1 MENIFLVWYEAI
13 EPGVRIYWT
22 IAGVA
27 SLVFIVQMILT
38 FVGIGD
44 ADAGADISA
53 DVDGD
58 TLGTGG
64 VMQLFSIR
72 NVVNFLLG
80 FGWGGVCWSSVVD
93 NPVVLLVLA
102 LLTGVV
108 FVGLFVLLLKQ
119 VMKLE
124 TNGAYRVEECVGTVC
139 DVYLRIPAARTGQG
153 KVQVSFG
160 GSIQE
165 LAAVTDGELLPSGT
179 KVKVL
184 SLVDKHTLLV
194 EKA

>member
-1 MENIFLVWYEAI
+1 MDNVFLAWYDAI
-13 EPGVRIYWT
+13 DPAVKVYWT
-22 IAGVA
+22 VAGIS
-27 SLVFIVQMILT
+27 SLVFIVQMVLT
-38 FVGIGD
+38 FIGIGD
-44 ADAGADISA
+44 TDASVDFSA

-64 VMQLFSIR
+64 VMQLFSVR
-72 NVVNFLLG
+72 NVVDFLLG

-93 NPVVLLVLA
+93 NPVLLLLLA

-108 FVGLFVLLLKQ
+108 FVAVFILLLKQ

-124 TNGAYRVEECVGTVC
+124 TNGAYRVEECIGKVC
-139 DVYLRIPAARTGQG
+139 DVYLRIPASRAGQG

-160 GSIQE
+160 GSVQE
-165 LAAVTDGELLPSGT
+165 LSAVTDGELLPSGS
-179 KVKVL
+179 KVKIL
-184 SLVDKHTLLV
+184 SLVDKHTVLV